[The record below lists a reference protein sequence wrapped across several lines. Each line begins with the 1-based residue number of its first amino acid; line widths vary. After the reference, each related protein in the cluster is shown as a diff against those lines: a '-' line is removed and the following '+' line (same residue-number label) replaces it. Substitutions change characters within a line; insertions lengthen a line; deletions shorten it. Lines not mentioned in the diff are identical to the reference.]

1 VRSSSKCVDQGNWW
15 GEDIR
20 DKPVPEP
27 DALTWFYWEG
37 TQAGQLLIQRCESC
51 GHFQH
56 PPDVVCPRCLSQSLV
71 PTPVSGRGTIYA
83 FTVARQA
90 FDSAYVDDIP
100 YVLGLVELEEQASLR
115 ILTNIVDAN
124 PDQLTSQLPVE
135 VTFEE
140 RQGFKLPQ
148 FRVVGTTA

>member
-1 VRSSSKCVDQGNWW
+1 
-15 GEDIR
+15 
-20 DKPVPEP
+20 
-27 DALTWFYWEG
+27 
-37 TQAGQLLIQRCESC
+37 
-51 GHFQH
+51 
-56 PPDVVCPRCLSQSLV
+56 
-71 PTPVSGRGTIYA
+71 VSGRGTIYA